1 MFIRI
6 RQQVIKQAVDII
18 RHLTSEVKMQVLK
31 DGLHFIVSDP
41 ADYELL
47 VVEIPDF
54 ACDEYDLKDSGEI
67 NLGVDLDKLR
77 VFLRI
82 FKKDTIFTIVYDQDA
97 DRLIIK
103 QGNLTRTMGL
113 ITIEG
118 KPDSEIPDIELK
130 NKAVVNS
137 KIFYHNLKGVII
149 NKNHSEIYLTILE
162 NCIVFENHDEN
173 NDKCVKAVM
182 DQDVDVYYHD
192 DTPCVFRGISLLKQ
206 VNEYKK
212 FSDKMI
218 IETSSNAPMRI
229 TIGGNDLH
237 VEYRVTPTIM
247 DDIKP
252 VIDQK
257 VESEIKKQK
266 IGTENFEVLKT
277 VSEIKGTVKSVVIPI
292 CKPKHRPYNKFQ
304 WSQDMETVK
313 NKLEK
318 QRFNK
323 QTEKDLVKKTVE
335 YHGFVFF
342 INAPKSDTELSY
354 GRIKNLDA
362 SEIIQRVLPER
373 YVLIAWYKW
382 NNNGWV
388 AQTVKKVS

>member
-41 ADYELL
+41 ADYDLL

-77 VFLRI
+77 FFLRI

-118 KPDSEIPDIELK
+118 MSDPEIPDIELK

-149 NKNHSEIYLTILE
+149 NKNHSEIYLTMFE

-192 DTPCVFRGISLLKQ
+192 DIPCVFRGISLLKQ

-257 VESEIKKQK
+257 VESEVKKQE
-266 IGTENFEVLKT
+266 IGIENFEVLKP
-277 VSEIKGTVKSVVIPI
+277 VSEIKETVKSVVIPI

-318 QRFNK
+318 HRFNK

-342 INAPKSDTELSY
+342 INVPKSDTELSY

-362 SEIIQRVLPER
+362 SEIIQRVLPR
-373 YVLIAWYKW
+373 SYVLIAWYRW
-382 NNNGWV
+382 NESGWV
-388 AQTVKKVS
+388 AQTVKKAS